1 MVMVMKKNGYT
12 ITEMLVVIIV
22 LGIFTIGLIGFTSY
36 AYKDKSS
43 DYYEEK
49 VLLIEKQ
56 AAIYGATLN
65 NLKEEENLV
74 ITVKDLVDNGYYVAD
89 KDNGDVVDP
98 RNSKATLNGLKIKL
112 TYNEDG
118 TIKADVIEED

>member
-1 MVMVMKKNGYT
+1 MKKNGYT

-65 NLKEEENLV
+65 NLKEEGNLV

>member
-1 MVMVMKKNGYT
+1 MVMKKNGYT

-65 NLKEEENLV
+65 NLKEEGNLV